1 MRYRCPNP
9 RTILVIE
16 MTPPLIRVP
25 SPCLPDHPVAVKAVT
40 EEPIGTMVDHVTLR
54 DEMRN
59 FIHGINEK
67 DDNRYRG
74 FIEAHV

>member
-59 FIHGINEK
+59 FIHRNADLQQEVEHK
-67 DDNRYRG
+67 SSLDS
-74 FIEAHV
+74 